1 MLLSPESKQALET
14 MKCPRCGGKLHYRDV
29 LNNGGRGGVINQDFF
44 ELFDVYGHSFNI
56 EISELMKY
64 ASRKTN
70 TTNIA
75 RENKKS

>member
-29 LNNGGRGGVINQDFF
+29 LNNGGRGGVINQDWG
-44 ELFDVYGHSFNI
+44 ELYDIYGHSFSI
-56 EISELMKY
+56 RIKDF
-64 ASRKTN
+64 
-70 TTNIA
+70 IA